1 MLFLR
6 FVTVSSMIVAP
17 LPIGLTDFEKYYHFT
32 GCLSIKNENNVLS
45 FFNQFL
51 DCRKTLSFNF
61 VLLSFSMC
69 SCQCTYYLNSTKI
82 ALFKF
87 NGDYEIRTRD
97 PLLARQ
103 VLSQLS

>member
-17 LPIGLTDFEKYYHFT
+17 LPTGLPDFEKYYHFT
-32 GCLSIKNENNVLS
+32 GCLSIKNKNNVLS

-87 NGDYEIRTRD
+87 K
-97 PLLARQ
+97 
-103 VLSQLS
+103 

>member
-17 LPIGLTDFEKYYHFT
+17 LPTGLTDFEKYYHFT
-32 GCLSIKNENNVLS
+32 GCLSIKNKNNVLS
-45 FFNQFL
+45 FFNLLL

-82 ALFKF
+82 TLFKF